1 MKPLRDSETQ
11 MDNKDKI
18 EEVVLNLE
26 VEIEE
31 EEIDKMDDLM

>member
-1 MKPLRDSETQ
+1 